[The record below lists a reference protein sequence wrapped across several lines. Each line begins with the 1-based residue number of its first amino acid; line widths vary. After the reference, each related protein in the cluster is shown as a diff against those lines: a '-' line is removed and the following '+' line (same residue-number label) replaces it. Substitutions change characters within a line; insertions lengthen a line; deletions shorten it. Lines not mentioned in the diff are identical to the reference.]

1 MSCLGLVFI
10 LNKYFE
16 KCKTCNK
23 PMITKNKNPHRN
35 VERNIKL
42 LELIH
47 IDNYK
52 LE

>member
-16 KCKTCNK
+16 KYETCNE
-23 PMITKNKNPHRN
+23 PMITKKNPYRN